1 MNQVLAFFMSI
12 IMFLAPAANYPHQEI
27 DKTDWTTDYTYVFVP
42 GLIGWGENSLMDH
55 VISYFGTFNGNLMRY
70 LRARGL
76 DCHSVTMS
84 PENSA
89 WDRACE
95 MYAQLTGTKT
105 DYGAAHSERCHHARY
120 GKDYTGKALIEDFDA
135 EHKINLIG
143 HSFGGAT
150 ILEFLELL
158 ANGDETERE
167 TTKEQTSSLFE
178 GGKADWVYSLT
189 PLASPTNGTTLYEV
203 SNPETVTPE
212 IVDSY
217 PGQMIMK
224 MVDAV
229 TLKKTRPFSDTAVY
243 DMRVDRA
250 AELANSW
257 ETIDSV
263 YYFSYCC
270 TCSQP
275 GLGNTQ
281 VPKSKMVFI
290 MKPLSTAIGMFEGE
304 TAGGVKLDD
313 SWKENDGLVNTI
325 SERAPFNAPQK
336 DIDMDN
342 IEPGIWNVFPTL
354 QADHMFFSGGF
365 FRTTDVRT
373 FYVDYIQTINTL
385 PVAA

>member
-1 MNQVLAFFMSI
+1 MQSVIAFFMSI
-12 IMFLAPAANYPHQEI
+12 IMFLMPTVNYPHQEV
-27 DKTDWTTDYTYVFVP
+27 DKSEWTTDYSYVFVP
-42 GLIGWGENSLMDH
+42 GLIGWGDDSAMDRI
-55 VISYFGTFNGNLMRY
+55 ISYFGTFSGNLMRY

-76 DCHSVTMS
+76 DCHSATMS

-95 MYAQLTGTKT
+95 LYAQLTGTRT

-120 GKDYTGKALIEDFDA
+120 GRDFTGKALIDDFDA

-158 ANGDETERE
+158 ANGDEVECAA
-167 TTKEQTSSLFE
+167 TKEQTSSLFE
-178 GGKADWVYSLT
+178 GGKEDWVYSLT
-189 PLASPTNGTTLYEV
+189 TLASPTNGTTLYEI

-217 PGQMIMK
+217 PGKAIMK
-224 MVDAV
+224 MVDAI

-250 AELANSW
+250 QELAKSW

-275 GLGNTQ
+275 GISGTQ
-281 VPKSKMVFI
+281 LPKANMVFI
-290 MKPLSTAIGMFEGE
+290 MKPLSTAIGMFQGE
-304 TAGGVKLDD
+304 TKGGVKLDD
-313 SWKENDGLVNTI
+313 KWRENDGLVNTI
-325 SERAPFNAPQK
+325 SERAPFGAPQK

-342 IEPGIWNVFPTL
+342 IETGIWNVFPTL

-373 FYVDYIQTINTL
+373 FYVDYIQMINTL
-385 PVAA
+385 

>member
-1 MNQVLAFFMSI
+1 MQSVLAFFMSI
-12 IMFLAPAANYPHQEI
+12 IMFLMPTVNYPHREI
-27 DKTDWTTDYTYVFVP
+27 DKSDWTTDYTYVFVP
-42 GLIGWGENSLMDH
+42 GLIGWGDDSLMDN
-55 VISYFGTFNGNLMRY
+55 VIAYFGTFSGNLMRY

-76 DCHSVTMS
+76 DCHSATMS

-95 MYAQLTGTKT
+95 LYAQLTGTKT

-120 GKDYTGKALIEDFDA
+120 GKDYTGKALIDDFDA
-135 EHKINLIG
+135 EHKVNLIG

-158 ANGDETERE
+158 ANGDETEME
-167 TTKEQTSSLFE
+167 KTGAQTSSLFE
-178 GGKADWVYSLT
+178 GGKSDWVYSLT
-189 PLASPTNGTTLYEV
+189 TLASPTNGTTLYEV

-217 PGQMIMK
+217 PGKAIMK
-224 MVDAV
+224 MVDAI
-229 TLKKTRPFSDTAVY
+229 TLKRTRPFSDTAVY
-243 DMRVDRA
+243 DMRLDRA
-250 AELANSW
+250 QELARSW

-275 GLGNTQ
+275 GIAGTQ
-281 VPKSKMVFI
+281 VPKSEMVFI
-290 MKPLSTAIGMFEGE
+290 MKPLSTAIGMFQGE
-304 TAGGVKLDD
+304 TKGGVKIDD
-313 SWKENDGLVNTI
+313 KWRENDGLVNTI
-325 SERAPFNAPQK
+325 SERAPFGAPQK

-342 IEPGIWNVFPTL
+342 IETGIWNVFPTL
-354 QADHMFFSGGF
+354 HADHMFFSGGF

-373 FYVDYIQTINTL
+373 FYVDYIQLINTL
-385 PVAA
+385 PVH